1 MSSIELFN
9 EQHGKG
15 KILERVSYE
24 VDEGFGSARDLYEKA
39 RKIDEG
45 ITLEMVLIWMR
56 AQPNEQ
62 TRNYKN
68 YTSYTAPFPKYEF
81 QIDLMGVSSLWRDAG
96 VAKGEQPKFG
106 MGCIDVF
113 SKKLHVETQSFF
125 ELTISFLTGKEK
137 RKEGHKE
144 ESENCQ
150 YQSATRLH

>member
-15 KILERVSYE
+15 KILEKVSYD

-39 RKIDEG
+39 RKIDAG
-45 ITLEMVLIWMR
+45 ITLEMVLKWMR
-56 AQPNEQ
+56 AQPNKQ

-68 YTSYTAPFPKYEF
+68 YNSYTAPFPKYEF

-113 SKKLHVETQSFF
+113 SRKLHVETQRFF
-125 ELTISFLTGKEK
+125 EYMLSHWKGETK
-137 RKEGHKE
+137 RR
-144 ESENCQ
+144 
-150 YQSATRLH
+150 A